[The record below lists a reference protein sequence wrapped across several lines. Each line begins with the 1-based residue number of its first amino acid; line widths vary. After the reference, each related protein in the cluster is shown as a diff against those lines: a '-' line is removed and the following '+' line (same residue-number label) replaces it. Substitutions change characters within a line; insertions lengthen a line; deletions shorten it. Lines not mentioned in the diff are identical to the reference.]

1 MLVVELD
8 GALEGIVGDDVT
20 VSEVLGDDAGAGL
33 VFLGN
38 VVGVNAGGVV
48 GRGSAAEVV
57 EVGG

>member
-1 MLVVELD
+1 MFVVELD
-8 GALEGIVGDDVT
+8 GALEGIVGDGVT

-38 VVGVNAGGVV
+38 VVGVSAGGVV